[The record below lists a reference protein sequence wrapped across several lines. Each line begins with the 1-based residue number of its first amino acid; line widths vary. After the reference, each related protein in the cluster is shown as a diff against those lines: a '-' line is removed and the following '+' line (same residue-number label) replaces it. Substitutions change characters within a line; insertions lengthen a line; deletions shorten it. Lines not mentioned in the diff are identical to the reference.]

1 MCYVNVY
8 TGYKYTVLSGVNVYT
23 GHQYTLLIGMCVLRE
38 CLYCYKYTVLS
49 GVLYECLYWL

>member
-1 MCYVNVY
+1 MCY
-8 TGYKYTVLSGVNVYT
+8 VNVYT

-49 GVLYECLYWL
+49 GVCVCYVNVYTGHQYTVLSGVCVT

>member
-1 MCYVNVY
+1 MNVY

-38 CLYCYKYTVLS
+38 CLY
-49 GVLYECLYWL
+49 WL